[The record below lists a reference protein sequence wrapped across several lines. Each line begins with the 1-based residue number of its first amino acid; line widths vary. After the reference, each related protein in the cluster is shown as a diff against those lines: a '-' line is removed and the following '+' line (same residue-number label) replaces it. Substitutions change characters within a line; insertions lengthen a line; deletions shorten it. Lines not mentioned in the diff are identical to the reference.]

1 MKANRIPLI
10 AREQKKLY
18 TWFLVIAVLLFAAA
32 TVFTQ
37 FNPLSL
43 LANGEAFWSF
53 LTEDFSRRPC
63 LPVKKSPAFFPAWQ

>member
-18 TWFLVIAVLLFAAA
+18 TWFLVIAVALFADA

-37 FNPLSL
+37 FNTLSL
-43 LANGEAFWSF
+43 LAG
-53 LTEDFSRRPC
+53 L
-63 LPVKKSPAFFPAWQ
+63 L